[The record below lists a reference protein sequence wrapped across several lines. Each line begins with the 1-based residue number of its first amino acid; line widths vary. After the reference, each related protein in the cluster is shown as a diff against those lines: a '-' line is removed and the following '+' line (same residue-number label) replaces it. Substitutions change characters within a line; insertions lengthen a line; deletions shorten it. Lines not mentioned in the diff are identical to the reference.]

1 MTHSG
6 YTARMAARYRPA
18 SKIIAL
24 TPFKKTCRK
33 LAIVW
38 GVSPALVKNY
48 KSADEI
54 PEVANEELQKLG
66 LIKKGESFVVTG
78 GVPVG
83 ISGTTNYLT
92 VLTGS

>member
-1 MTHSG
+1 
-6 YTARMAARYRPA
+6 MAARYRPA

-24 TPFKKTCRK
+24 TPSKKTCRK
-33 LAIVW
+33 LAVVW
-38 GVSPALVKNY
+38 GVIPILVRDY

-54 PEVANEELQKLG
+54 PEVASEELQKLG
-66 LIKKGESFVVTG
+66 LVKKGEDFVVTG

-92 VLTGS
+92 VLTSS

>member
-1 MTHSG
+1 MSNQNNINNYTPVTHKYDKFVHTNG
-6 YTARMAARYRPA
+6 VAYAF
-18 SKIIAL
+18 L
-24 TPFKKTCRK
+24 ETP
-33 LAIVW
+33 
-38 GVSPALVKNY
+38 VSIL
-48 KSADEI
+48 DEEI

>member
-1 MTHSG
+1 MV
-6 YTARMAARYRPA
+6 RD
-18 SKIIAL
+18 
-24 TPFKKTCRK
+24 
-33 LAIVW
+33 
-38 GVSPALVKNY
+38 Y

-54 PEVANEELQKLG
+54 PEVANEKLQKLG
-66 LIKKGESFVVTG
+66 LVKKGEDFVVTG

>member
-1 MTHSG
+1 
-6 YTARMAARYRPA
+6 MAARYRPA

-54 PEVANEELQKLG
+54 PEVANEKLQKLG

-92 VLTGS
+92 VLTGT

>member
-1 MTHSG
+1 MPK
-6 YTARMAARYRPA
+6 ACNC
-18 SKIIAL
+18 L
-24 TPFKKTCRK
+24 
-33 LAIVW
+33 

-78 GVPVG
+78 GFRLASQERQT
-83 ISGTTNYLT
+83 ILLS
-92 VLTGS
+92 